1 MLKIFP
7 STATSFQTLG
17 YGVLKDNKTSPLII
31 EELNGPFTLEFE
43 YSLNGY
49 LSEYLVENNI
59 VVAKTQPFRIINI
72 EKNMES
78 IKVLAKHIFFDLNY
92 NFLEDVAPTELN
104 AQQALDWILAR
115 TKETNLFT
123 VNGNCTNISSA
134 RYVRKNPIDSI
145 YNDDNCILKRFGG
158 ELELDVYNVY
168 VHSKRGTD
176 KGLSIRYEKNLSG
189 IDFKLDF
196 STVATRIMPQGKD
209 ELILDNKYVD
219 SPIINNYFTPIY
231 KKIEF
236 SDIGVDDDTTESQA
250 KQKLIDECNALY
262 TAGIDK
268 PQVSIKI
275 DFVELSKCEE
285 YKDYSNLESCE
296 LGDTVSVIIP
306 FLNLNLK
313 TRVVKTTYNDDL
325 KRYITLELGTVTP
338 NFATNQNKV
347 NTELSNNTESVLN
360 LAKEDARNL
369 INHPFGGNILIDKE
383 NGILYLMDSTNPAQA
398 QNVWKWSL
406 GGLGFSSTGIN
417 GTYEI
422 AILQNGGIN
431 ANFITSGKINTTLIE
446 GYGDLILAVND
457 TIGYKLTEDTIF
469 QDGKDYYSLVNDEYV
484 LYTNYSPGDSI
495 GQLEIYEQIVNEGLN
510 TKVRRAELK
519 LTDYQA
525 EINILHRNIDSEGN
539 VTSVT
544 TGKKYQFNDEGL
556 KIGDSESDFNT
567 LMNNI
572 GFYSKNGN
580 VYLNKTDKDG
590 SIYKDLAIYGTFYYG
605 ISEIIDIM
613 NFTKNDA
620 NFMQQLE
627 EIDGELCNAHYW
639 NGVE

>member
-325 KRYITLELGTVTP
+325 KRYVTLELGTVTP

-406 GGLGFSSTGIN
+406 GGLGFSNTGIN

-446 GYGDLILAVND
+446 GYGDLILTVND
-457 TIGYKLTEDTIF
+457 TIGYKLTEDTVF